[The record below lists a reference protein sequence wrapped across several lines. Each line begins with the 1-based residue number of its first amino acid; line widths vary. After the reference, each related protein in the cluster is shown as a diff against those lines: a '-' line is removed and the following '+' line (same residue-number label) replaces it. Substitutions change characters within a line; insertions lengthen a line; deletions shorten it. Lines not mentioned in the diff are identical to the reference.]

1 MKWECGIP
9 GKEGTLWAGAVFP
22 LTMAFSEVLHLPQ
35 LLRRDFMLQKK
46 SPNKI

>member
-22 LTMAFSEVLHLPQ
+22 LTMAFSEVLHQQRLPNP
-35 LLRRDFMLQKK
+35 D
-46 SPNKI
+46 SPCKNEM